1 MADSEEITG
10 VIETPKDMAAP
21 ITKSTQF
28 QLAKEWFS
36 RQRQSLKPWGEFVN
50 TGKFSKPK
58 SAAELGRRVMKN
70 LEVYQSNYTLVVLL
84 LTVYCVV
91 TTPLLLVAISVA
103 GGGCWYLTYK
113 MEGKKIKMFGR
124 EFSVIEQ
131 YGIIALL
138 CLPLLFL
145 ASAGSAVFWIIGAS
159 VFIILLHA
167 SFLDTSSPDSNV
179 FELEMEPV

>member
-1 MADSEEITG
+1 
-10 VIETPKDMAAP
+10 MAAP

-84 LTVYCVV
+84 LTVYC
-91 TTPLLLVAISVA
+91 
-103 GGGCWYLTYK
+103 
-113 MEGKKIKMFGR
+113 R